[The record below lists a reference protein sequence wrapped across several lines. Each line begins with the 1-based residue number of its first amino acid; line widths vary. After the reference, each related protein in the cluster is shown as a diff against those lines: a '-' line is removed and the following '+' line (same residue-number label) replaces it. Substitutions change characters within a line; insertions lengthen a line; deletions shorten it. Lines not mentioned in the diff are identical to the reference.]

1 MSVRS
6 SRVMSAVL
14 AATMITSS
22 FTPITSA
29 FASTG
34 ASEITDQ
41 SIASAEK
48 TEEGIPEESHL
59 IVDNGDGSSSL
70 ITIEET
76 EARRSV
82 LIENQS
88 TGEKNSFVLDKTS
101 NLLYSSCTGKTID
114 ATQVEKV
121 PGISTR
127 SSKST
132 NTVYKFSWK
141 QIKDVVGSGA
151 NAGQIVGGILTL
163 TGAGSA
169 AGEIVGA
176 VSTIISGIGYFIP
189 SDTKHGITAT
199 ITTTKWYRNGRNVP
213 YRTTKNLTGVGV
225 Y

>member
-14 AATMITSS
+14 AATLITSS
-22 FTPITSA
+22 FAPITSA
-29 FASTG
+29 FASTE

-41 SIASAEK
+41 SATSAKK
-48 TEEGIPEESHL
+48 TEDGIPEESHL

-70 ITIEET
+70 VTIEET
-76 EARRSV
+76 GTTRSV
-82 LIENQS
+82 LIENQN

-114 ATQVEKV
+114 ATQVEKAS
-121 PGISTR
+121 GISTR

-151 NAGQIVGGILTL
+151 NAGRIVGGILAL

-169 AGEIVGA
+169 AGGVVLA
-176 VSTIISGIGYFIP
+176 VSSIISGISGFIP

-199 ITTTKWYRNGRNVP
+199 ITTTKWYRNGKNVP
-213 YRTTKNLTGVGV
+213 YRTTKTLTGIGI